1 MSEYN
6 LQSEST
12 QIRVVNLTARIK
24 ALKQKFA
31 ENEVHVQRAE
41 EEAKEAEKLAIKAEG
56 VSWIRRSI
64 INSSNLLLII
74 IVGNFFRDSVATC
87 FCIVFEGFWKGFYF
101 NKVPEWSNA

>member
-41 EEAKEAEKLAIKAEG
+41 EEAKEAEKLALKAES
-56 VSWIRRSI
+56 VS
-64 INSSNLLLII
+64 
-74 IVGNFFRDSVATC
+74 
-87 FCIVFEGFWKGFYF
+87 
-101 NKVPEWSNA
+101 